1 MYENMN
7 YNHQNNFM
15 PFMSAHPEIKLEAPI
30 IENCPYFYIPLE
42 YVNANLTEVSEDV
55 KLE

>member
-30 IENCPYFYIPLE
+30 IENFPHFYIPFE
-42 YVNANLTEVSEDV
+42 YVNANLTEASEDV
-55 KLE
+55 KL